1 MSTATL
7 QGVLSASVSSLAN
20 LPSVKSEVWKLFEAE
35 RGRSNP
41 QEILVFNDGEVF
53 HVNTEAEYDT
63 WARATSQYVLEK
75 SDQKKVVCITVFI
88 G

>member
-7 QGVLSASVSSLAN
+7 EGKLSASVSSLAN

-35 RGRSNP
+35 RERINP
-41 QEILVFNDGEVF
+41 QDIIVINDGTVF
-53 HVNTEAEYDT
+53 HVNTEKEYDH
-63 WARATSQYVLEK
+63 WSLATSKYILEQ
-75 SDQKKVVCITVFI
+75 SDRKKVVCITVFI